1 MLIHTLFLPFLCSTK
16 PSLVIEYLSGQIQM
30 TFTNENY
37 DRLGLIFFFSVL
49 LIWQILVV
57 YIMKH
62 VQIAKLLTSEKFTCD
77 RETL

>member
-37 DRLGLIFFFSVL
+37 DRLGLISFFRFADL
-49 LIWQILVV
+49 AILVV

>member
-37 DRLGLIFFFSVL
+37 DRLGLISFFRFAD
-49 LIWQILVV
+49 LVNLGCI
-57 YIMKH
+57 YYEACSNRKTTH
-62 VQIAKLLTSEKFTCD
+62 F
-77 RETL
+77 

>member
-37 DRLGLIFFFSVL
+37 DRLGLISFFRFADLANLGCIYYEACSNR
-49 LIWQILVV
+49 
-57 YIMKH
+57 KTTH
-62 VQIAKLLTSEKFTCD
+62 F
-77 RETL
+77 

>member
-1 MLIHTLFLPFLCSTK
+1 
-16 PSLVIEYLSGQIQM
+16 M

-37 DRLGLIFFFSVL
+37 DRLGLYKFFSIL
-49 LIWQILVV
+49 LIWRILVV

-77 RETL
+77 R